1 VTRVGCSE
9 VDTVAPITAQPQ
21 QPAENGTDRGDTELV
36 RRAQA
41 GDRQALEEL
50 LRTHYDRLHAVC
62 RRMTGHSADAAD
74 AAQNALLAITRGLSG
89 FDHRSRFSSWVYRI
103 AVNCSI
109 DEVRRR
115 ARTQA
120 ASLDEWAELPAT
132 DRSGGHPGGG
142 RAWAVDGSGWIG
154 SREEGDPERSAE
166 RLDIDSAL
174 RSLPVE
180 FRGPVVLRDLC
191 GLDYAEI
198 AEALQLPPG
207 TVRSR
212 IARGRA
218 ALVRL
223 LEPTRSRP

>member
-1 VTRVGCSE
+1 

-21 QPAENGTDRGDTELV
+21 QPGEHGTDRGHTDRADAELV

-41 GDRQALEEL
+41 GDRQALETL
-50 LRTHYDRLHAVC
+50 LRAHYDPLHAVC
-62 RRMTGHSADAAD
+62 RRMTGHPADAAD
-74 AAQNALLAITRGLSG
+74 AAQNALLAITRGLPG
-89 FDHRSRFSSWVYRI
+89 FDHRSQFSSWVYRI

-109 DEVRRR
+109 DELRRR

-132 DRSGGHPGGG
+132 GRSGRPGGS
-142 RAWAVDGSGWIG
+142 RDGAGGGPGWVG
-154 SREEGDPERSAE
+154 PRGDGDPELSAG

-174 RSLPVE
+174 RRLPVD

-198 AEALQLPPG
+198 AEVLQLPPG

-218 ALVRL
+218 ALVGL